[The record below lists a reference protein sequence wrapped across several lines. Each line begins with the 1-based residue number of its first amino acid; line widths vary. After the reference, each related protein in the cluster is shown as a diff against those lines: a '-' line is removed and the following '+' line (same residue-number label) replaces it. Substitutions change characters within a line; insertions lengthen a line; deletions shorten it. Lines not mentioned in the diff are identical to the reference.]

1 ARCPVP
7 RVQNGRIVSLRTA
20 YTHKD
25 TIAFECEP
33 GYVLRGHRAVQCQLN
48 NTWEPPV
55 PACEQGKCSS
65 SALHVNLPP

>member
-7 RVQNGRIVSLRTA
+7 RVQNGRIVSPRTT

-25 TIAFECEP
+25 TVTFECEP
-33 GYVLRGHRAVQCQLN
+33 GYVLHGHRVVQCQLN

-55 PACEQGKCSS
+55 PACEQGKCSD
-65 SALHVNLPP
+65 SALNVHSPL